1 MRKSRF
7 TEERIVGIFQAY
19 AAGAR
24 AAAFCR
30 KHGMSN
36 AKIQTQTVTGPLFCT

>member
-7 TEERIVGIFQAY
+7 TEERIVGVFQAY

-24 AAAFCR
+24 AAEFCH

-36 AKIQTQTVTGPLFCT
+36 AKIRNKTVTSPLLCA